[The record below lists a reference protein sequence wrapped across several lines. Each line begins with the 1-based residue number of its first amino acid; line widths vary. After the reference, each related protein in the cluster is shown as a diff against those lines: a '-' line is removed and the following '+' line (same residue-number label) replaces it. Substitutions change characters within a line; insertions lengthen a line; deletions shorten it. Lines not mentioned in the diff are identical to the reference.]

1 MELIFILTGL
11 IGIFMIILIPVCL
24 FLSIKG
30 TLISRKIKNEG
41 NDQNAKFTYIVGI
54 GCTIISTIYF
64 LIILSI
70 LIIPF
75 LRITR
80 FH

>member
-1 MELIFILTGL
+1 MGLIFILTGL

-41 NDQNAKFTYIVGI
+41 NDQNTKFTKSYTYEILNEGK
-54 GCTIISTIYF
+54 IIQNNVKNFELFVKMKKECI
-64 LIILSI
+64 
-70 LIIPF
+70 
-75 LRITR
+75 
-80 FH
+80 

>member
-1 MELIFILTGL
+1 MGLILILTGL

-54 GCTIISTIYF
+54 GCTIISTVYF

-75 LRITR
+75 LGITR